1 MSVSIDIDPIGAWE
15 DLKEHL
21 KRYVKSAFGTNSK
34 LFEEERQ
41 RLLDTPGVFF
51 QEPYLE
57 VLPAYVAGKKLK
69 ELDTQNLPLM
79 SQEAIDAFCKVSL
92 DLDDRRGFR
101 WCH

>member
-69 ELDTQNLPLM
+69 ELDTENLPLM
-79 SQEAIDAFCKVSL
+79 SQEAIDALIEFM
-92 DLDDRRGFR
+92 REFEITHG
-101 WCH
+101 